1 MRRRKIKSY
10 KNVLTHGAKSGIIK
24 VSKERKQNLS
34 GDRNKQRTA
43 REEGKNKQ
51 EKQRIKLKR
60 KGEKQNGK
68 ELDGI

>member
-1 MRRRKIKSY
+1 M
-10 KNVLTHGAKSGIIK
+10 LTHRTRCVKIR
-24 VSKERKQNLS
+24 VSKEGEIKILLVIS
-34 GDRNKQRTA
+34 KQRTA

-68 ELDGI
+68 KLDGV

>member
-1 MRRRKIKSY
+1 VI
-10 KNVLTHGAKSGIIK
+10 
-24 VSKERKQNLS
+24 
-34 GDRNKQRTA
+34 NKQRTA

-68 ELDGI
+68 KLDGV

>member
-1 MRRRKIKSY
+1 MWRRKIKSY
-10 KNVLTHGAKSGIIK
+10 KNVLTHGTMSDIIK
-24 VSKERKQNLS
+24 ASRKEIKILLVI
-34 GDRNKQRTA
+34 NKQRTT

-68 ELDGI
+68 ELDGV